1 MSLQTVLDLAGVKL
15 IFKEKQLV
23 LDQKGEFNVIR
34 GEPRI
39 TLKALALCLS
49 EVGAPCPPLT
59 KYDLLAFGLKNSTD
73 EEVTTYRTSEVEP
86 VERTTTEAVA
96 ILEDGQEAMDGMTDC
111 VIVSATGNKTV
122 LSAIMSSLKR
132 GKIDGNRLL
141 LGQTAT
147 TLQVAKKIKGLFDKG
162 VSERENCKEEE
173 PAGATSWADDVED
186 DCGARETGAGPSDGS
201 CERWIERYGRMDFN
215 KLSKAEED
223 FFLKD
228 WIASKA
234 FSSGS
239 QKKFFSDVPQT
250 VSVEDWA
257 SKIYS
262 LLLARGAL
270 LEEDEVDTAGLWA
283 IRKYHGQLNVV
294 GASGNRRVCRKN

>member
-1 MSLQTVLDLAGVKL
+1 MQTVLDLAGVKL
-15 IFKEKQLV
+15 IFKENQLV
-23 LDQKGEFNVIR
+23 LDQRGEYNVIK

-59 KYDLLAFGLKNSTD
+59 KYDLLAYGLKNSTD

-111 VIVSATGNKTV
+111 VIVSATGNRQL

-147 TLQVAKKIKGLFDKG
+147 TMQVAKKIKGLFEKG
-162 VSERENCKEEE
+162 VSERENGKEEE
-173 PAGATSWADDVED
+173 SAGATSWAEDVED
-186 DCGARETGAGPSDGS
+186 DRGPRRTGPGISDGS
-201 CERWIERYGRMDFN
+201 CERWIDKYGRMDYN
-215 KLSKAEED
+215 RLSKNEDD

-250 VSVEDWA
+250 VCIEEWA
-257 SKIYS
+257 NTIYS
-262 LLLARGAL
+262 LLLARGAQ

-283 IRKYHGQLNVV
+283 VRKYHGQLNVV
-294 GASGNRRVCRKN
+294 GLAGARKVHRKN